1 MKGTTV
7 LAVAVCIFCFF
18 IGYLTYLAAM
28 FFVDFLKEQANP
40 CQQTTEMCSQPATA
54 PIQ

>member
-18 IGYLTYLAAM
+18 IGYLTYLATM
-28 FFVDFLKEQANP
+28 FFVDFFKEMAAP
-40 CQQTTEMCSQPATA
+40 CQQTTEMCSQPANT
-54 PIQ
+54 PGQ

>member
-28 FFVDFLKEQANP
+28 FFVEFLTGQVDP
-40 CQQTTEMCSQPATA
+40 CQNSVQVCSQQQ
-54 PIQ
+54 IDQNR